1 MFLRVKDS
9 RIIISFLGQK
19 ISNISSHQA
28 LTYDEQMYIY
38 IYIYIYILYVPTWA
52 LVMLYQF
59 SIDYRLKAINKGL
72 RITKKYDM
80 L

>member
-9 RIIISFLGQK
+9 RIIIPFLGQK

-38 IYIYIYILYVPTWA
+38 ILYVPTWA
-52 LVMLYQF
+52 LVMLYQI

-72 RITKKYDM
+72 RITKKYHM

>member
-9 RIIISFLGQK
+9 RIIIPFLGQK

-38 IYIYIYILYVPTWA
+38 TYIYILYVPTWA